1 MAPDGRTSLEGQVA
15 VITGAS
21 SGIGAAVARDLARAG
36 MRLVL
41 TARREER
48 LKAIADEWR
57 GRVACVAADVVDPE
71 LPRRLLDRAAA
82 EFGRCDVVFNNAG
95 IMDAGPIEKIDLE
108 RIVLMVR
115 VNVEAAFRVAY
126 EAVRLFK
133 RQNSGYLINTTS
145 ILGTKVRPTA
155 GWYAGTKFALEALT
169 EALRLELAGT
179 GVRVAALQPGLTET
193 ELQDHWEVHPKV
205 AQNVKQPLQPED
217 IARVVRF
224 LLEQPA
230 HVRIPKVLVVPGEQ
244 ANL

>member
-1 MAPDGRTSLEGQVA
+1 MAEDRSLTGQVG

-41 TARREER
+41 TARREDR
-48 LKAIADEWR
+48 LAAIAREFPR
-57 GRVACVAADVVDPE
+57 QVSVVAADIVDPE
-71 LPRRLLDRAAA
+71 LPGRLLERAQQD
-82 EFGRCDVVFNNAG
+82 FGRVDVVFNNAG
-95 IMDAGPIEKIDLE
+95 IMDAGPIEKIELD

-115 VNVEAAFRVAY
+115 VNVEAAFRLTY

-169 EALRLELAGT
+169 ESLRMELAGT
-179 GVRVAALQPGLTET
+179 NVRVSALQPGLTDT

-205 AQNVKQPLQPED
+205 AQNVKAPLVPED
-217 IARVVRF
+217 LARVVRF
-224 LLEQPA
+224 LLTQPA
-230 HVRIPKVLVVPGEQ
+230 HVRVPKILVIPGEQ